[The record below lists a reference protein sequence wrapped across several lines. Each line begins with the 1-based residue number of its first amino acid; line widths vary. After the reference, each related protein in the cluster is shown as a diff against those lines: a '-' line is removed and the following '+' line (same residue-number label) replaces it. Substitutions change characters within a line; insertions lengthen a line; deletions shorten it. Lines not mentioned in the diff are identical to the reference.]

1 MIELVSLKEV
11 KLIFYFLLF
20 LFVIELDVFLFVFV
34 FMYWNIFLFNV
45 CWLDGDVIL
54 FKRFKFDNFMYVLY
68 DDVIFFYYII
78 KFLGNRNFKLLFMD
92 NYL

>member
-20 LFVIELDVFLFVFV
+20 LFVSELDVFSFVFV
-34 FMYWNIFLFNV
+34 FMYRNIFLFNV
-45 CWLDGDVIL
+45 RWLDGDVIL
-54 FKRFKFDNFMYVLY
+54 FKRFKFDNIMYVLY

-78 KFLGNRNFKLLFMD
+78 KFLGNRNFKLLFID